1 MERTREQKLFLTVI
15 VQAAHDAAYTGY
27 NKYLIMHKRDA
38 IEWLT
43 TNSKDFQM
51 ICRLANI
58 DPYYATHKFVKAM
71 KLNIYALKQ
80 SQFKVINKKK
90 PDQLKNRSGKF
101 KLVF

>member
-1 MERTREQKLFLTVI
+1 MERSPEQKLFLTVI
-15 VQAAHDAAYTGY
+15 VQATHDAAYTGH

-38 IEWLT
+38 INWLT
-43 TNSKDFQM
+43 GNSKDFQ
-51 ICRLANI
+51 IVCKLAKI

-71 KLNIYALKQ
+71 KLNLYSLKE

-90 PDQLKNRSGKF
+90 PDQLKNRSSKF

>member
-1 MERTREQKLFLTVI
+1 MERSPEQKLFLTVI
-15 VQAAHDAAYTGY
+15 VQATHDAAYTGH

-38 IEWLT
+38 INWLT
-43 TNSKDFQM
+43 GNSKDFQ
-51 ICRLANI
+51 IVCKLAKI

-71 KLNIYALKQ
+71 KLNVYSLKD

-90 PDQLKNRSGKF
+90 PYQLKNRSGKF

>member
-1 MERTREQKLFLTVI
+1 MERSPEQKLFLTVI
-15 VQAAHDAAYTGY
+15 VQATHDAAYTGH

-38 IEWLT
+38 INWLT
-43 TNSKDFQM
+43 GNSKDFQ
-51 ICRLANI
+51 IVCKLAKI